1 MATLQSLLTVM
12 GEITKRYVSSLLT
25 IAILPLGQSKSLSTT
40 TAERLDFKAS
50 FVERHQPDVRFG
62 REHREIDLPIISRMR
77 NPIAESLGASDRT
90 S

>member
-1 MATLQSLLTVM
+1 MM
-12 GEITKRYVSSLLT
+12 GEITKRYVSSLPT

-62 REHREIDLPIISRMR
+62 SEKREIDQPIIPRKR
-77 NPIAESLGASDRT
+77 NTIAEFMRGDRQDLVKLF
-90 S
+90 